1 MHPEPYKGFSAYD
14 KSLHTYTPFSTESD
28 AMLAS
33 LLLALEIPRSTMDF
47 ILSIINN
54 KGFDTSK
61 VTLKSST
68 DIYAI
73 SETTRISNLQAIAVN
88 RELVAAHEPP
98 FRTRPRNCTSSTV
111 NLPSNVMENVMDF
124 IHAERDISLDYVR
137 HRQCSKVHDLLPSE
151 RGADLLNMSLVH
163 RTWTFSAQQ
172 TLGRIACIE
181 VPGALDNF
189 LRSPCFGPWTREIIL
204 TVGMTESNYGDG
216 PHALDLLQRFLL
228 RFQNLRSLTLKIG
241 PYGRNWVRDLGAEIL
256 RRNTYLRTVSI
267 QTFNGAD
274 FHLSPALDILNGL
287 RDLDS
292 VEIGDCMAHG
302 LALALEQFGAQ
313 PASTSPRAVSM
324 TLLNHKD
331 EKRLQALVSSNRDN
345 RLLSL
350 SLQFGHGR
358 FSHFSFDPRRIA
370 HIFRD
375 LQELRFPPRDTERL
389 AEILIP
395 LCPTL
400 RKLHLDLQPAS
411 NSDYLE
417 ELQQLFPSSLEHL
430 GFHFVNTQLN
440 EGKDM
445 AGWDAQISELL
456 SGKRLAALRSVEVE
470 APRFYEASKLIQS
483 LRRKDESRQTSE
495 ARLRERS
502 CSLFPRTRQ
511 ASTESKIQLCLELC
525 QYES

>member
-1 MHPEPYKGFSAYD
+1 
-14 KSLHTYTPFSTESD
+14 
-28 AMLAS
+28 MLAS

-47 ILSIINN
+47 ILSIIHN
-54 KGFDTSK
+54 KGFDTSE
-61 VTLKSST
+61 VTLKSIT
-68 DIYAI
+68 DIYTV

-88 RELVAAHEPP
+88 RELASHEPP

-124 IHAERDISLDYVR
+124 FHAERDVSLDYVR
-137 HRQCSKVHDLLPSE
+137 HRQCPKVHDLLPSE

-181 VPGALDNF
+181 VPCTPGALDNF

-204 TVGMTESNYGDG
+204 TVGISESKYGDA

-228 RFQNLRSLTLKIG
+228 RFQNLRSFTLKVG
-241 PYGRNWVRDLGAEIL
+241 PYGRHWVRDHGAEIL
-256 RRNTYLRTVSI
+256 GRNTYLRKFSI

-274 FHLSPALDILNGL
+274 FHLSPVLDVLNGL
-287 RDLDS
+287 GHLDS
-292 VEIGDCMAHG
+292 VETGDCMAHG

-313 PASTSPRAVSM
+313 PASTSPGAVSM

-331 EKRLQALVSSNRDN
+331 DERLQALTSSNSDN
-345 RLLSL
+345 KLLSL

-375 LQELRFPPRDTERL
+375 LQELRFPPRDTESL
-389 AEILIP
+389 AENLIP
-395 LCPTL
+395 LCPSL
-400 RKLHLDLQPAS
+400 RKLRLDLQPAS
-411 NSDYLE
+411 DSDYLKG
-417 ELQQLFPSSLEHL
+417 LQQLFPSSLEHL
-430 GFHFVNTQLN
+430 GFHFVNAQLN

-456 SGKRLAALRSVEVE
+456 SSKRLAALRSVEVE
-470 APRFYEASKLIQS
+470 APRFYETSKMIHFLQ
-483 LRRKDESRQTSE
+483 RNDESRQIFE
-495 ARLRERS
+495 AHLRERS
-502 CSLFPRTRQ
+502 CSLFPRTCQ
-511 ASTESKIQLCLELC
+511 ASTENKIQLCLELC
-525 QYES
+525 PYGS